1 MPTLRGMAAKT
12 SPQELM
18 QLAYVLNRE
27 AARLDAVRDELHQMV
42 RATRGEWEGTVADRF
57 RGHTG
62 AEHRQ
67 RHLEVARDRLRHA
80 ARLVMDAANDAPP
93 SGASGNSHGGAQ
105 APRDVRER
113 TRRESDGGI
122 SGGGQG

>member
-1 MPTLRGMAAKT
+1 
-12 SPQELM
+12 M

-42 RATRGEWEGTVADRF
+42 RASRGEWEGTVADRF
-57 RGHTG
+57 RGHAG

-80 ARLVMDAANDAPP
+80 ARLMMEAAQDKPP
-93 SGASGNSHGGAQ
+93 QDKPASGHSNNDHSNTGHSNSGHGG
-105 APRDVRER
+105 V
-113 TRRESDGGI
+113 
-122 SGGGQG
+122 SGGGEG

>member
-1 MPTLRGMAAKT
+1 
-12 SPQELM
+12 M

-42 RATRGEWEGTVADRF
+42 RASRGEWEGTVADRF
-57 RGHTG
+57 RGHAG

-80 ARLVMDAANDAPP
+80 ARLVMEAASDAPG
-93 SGASGNSHGGAQ
+93 SGGGHSHGGAQ
-105 APRDVRER
+105 AP
-113 TRRESDGGI
+113 
-122 SGGGQG
+122 SGGSRSRGSVSGVGEG

>member
-1 MPTLRGMAAKT
+1 
-12 SPQELM
+12 M

-42 RATRGEWEGTVADRF
+42 RASRGEWEGTVADRF
-57 RGHTG
+57 RGHAG

-80 ARLVMDAANDAPP
+80 ARLVMEAASDAPGSP
-93 SGASGNSHGGAQ
+93 GGGHANGGSHGGS
-105 APRDVRER
+105 R
-113 TRRESDGGI
+113 SDAGV
-122 SGGGQG
+122 SGGGEG